1 MGWGV
6 SVCSAYE
13 AIKNYLD
20 AFKII
25 KKDIIFPQLNFKCPM
40 PFFII
45 SLCLRASTPY
55 IAHIYI
61 QGNFLVS
68 EEFILSLRIWV
79 LLGGCPFKGKS
90 RLLCWAFV
98 VHCKLASAL
107 RLSLILSVCTNLLFS
122 LQRFYSC
129 PFFLLMF
136 LQFLLFGMIPSV
148 RCSSHPIWFSLSLK
162 AQFKFYLLP
171 NGHTIICLLQGRYST
186 RPMYL
191 FFSQIL
197 KQSCKVIT
205 MILT

>member
-79 LLGGCPFKGKS
+79 LLGGCPFRGKS

-107 RLSLILSVCTNLLFS
+107 RLSLILSVLHKPSIQSPKVLFLPFLSFDVSSVSVIWNDPLSQVLFS
-122 LQRFYSC
+122 SYLIF
-129 PFFLLMF
+129 P
-136 LQFLLFGMIPSV
+136 IPKGPV
-148 RCSSHPIWFSLSLK
+148 
-162 AQFKFYLLP
+162 
-171 NGHTIICLLQGRYST
+171 
-186 RPMYL
+186 
-191 FFSQIL
+191 QIL
-197 KQSCKVIT
+197 PT
-205 MILT
+205 P